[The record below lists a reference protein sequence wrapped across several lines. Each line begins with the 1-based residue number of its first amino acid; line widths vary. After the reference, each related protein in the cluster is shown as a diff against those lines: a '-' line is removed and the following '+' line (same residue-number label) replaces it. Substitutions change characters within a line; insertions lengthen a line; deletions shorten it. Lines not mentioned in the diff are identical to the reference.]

1 MRVSELK
8 DLICTDVCLCKDTG
22 LVNLEYLY
30 TGPLKD
36 APVRLLGMFV
46 GNMCVGLN
54 DQINILV
61 Y

>member
-54 DQINILV
+54 D
-61 Y
+61 